1 MAIDTL
7 GANALAS
14 NSVTTAKIANDA
26 VTGAKIPDDAVVA
39 ADIADGSVTTA
50 KLAADAVTD
59 AKLADNAVVTANI
72 TAANITTAKIADANV
87 TQPKIAKSM
96 QGWEL
101 IENKVSATDGDL
113 NQSTG
118 NIEFRNCFSTN
129 YLYYKLV
136 IGYFSPAATNNNT
149 INFQWMY
156 STNTYVTAAGYHWV
170 VDRLRSDSTSLDR
183 TTSSSNTHVRLHSQI
198 YSHLVGGIHG
208 EINFWNHHAPVLGGT
223 NTDRGSNYRP
233 WVQSDLVGYEAS
245 DDCFTRTFA
254 HGRYDVSNPD
264 DFMTGFVISTASGNC
279 MAGTHMSLFGYRNPV

>member
-1 MAIDTL
+1 MSTIKVDTIATRT
-7 GANALAS
+7 GSGNITVSNALSGS
-14 NSVTTAKIANDA
+14 NIIS
-26 VTGAKIPDDAVVA
+26 
-39 ADIADGSVTTA
+39 
-50 KLAADAVTD
+50 
-59 AKLADNAVVTANI
+59 TANI
-72 TAANITTAKIADANV
+72 TDANITTAKIADNAITTAKITDANI

-101 IENKVSATDGDL
+101 IENKVSATAGDL

-118 NIEFRNCFSTN
+118 NIEFQNCFSTN

-149 INFQWMY
+149 INFQWLY
-156 STNTYVTAAGYHWV
+156 STNTYITAAGYHWV

-183 TTSSSNTHVRLHSQI
+183 TTSSGNTHVRLWSQI
-198 YSHLVGGIHG
+198 YSHLAGGIHG

-233 WVQSDLVGYEAS
+233 WVQSDLVGYEPS

-264 DFMTGFVISTASGNC
+264 TFMTGFVISTASGNC

>member
-14 NSVTTAKIANDA
+14 NSVTTTKIANDA

-72 TAANITTAKIADANV
+72 TNANI

-101 IENKVSATDGDL
+101 IENKVSATAGDL

-118 NIEFRNCFSTN
+118 NIEFRNCFSVN

-136 IGYFSPAATNNNT
+136 IGYYSPAATNNNA
-149 INFQWMY
+149 ISFQWMY
-156 STNTYVTAAGYHWV
+156 STNTHANASHYHWV

-183 TTSSSNTHVRLHSQI
+183 TTSSGNTHCRLWSQI
-198 YSHLVGGIHG
+198 YSNLAGGIHG
-208 EINFWNHHAPVLGGT
+208 EVNIWNHHAPVLGGT
-223 NTDRGSNYRP
+223 STDRGSNYRP
-233 WVQSDLVGYEAS
+233 WMQSDLVGYEPS
-245 DDCFTRTFA
+245 DDCFTRTLA
-254 HGRYDVSNPD
+254 HGRYDSSQAD
-264 DFMTGFVISTASGNC
+264 DFFTGFVISTASGNC